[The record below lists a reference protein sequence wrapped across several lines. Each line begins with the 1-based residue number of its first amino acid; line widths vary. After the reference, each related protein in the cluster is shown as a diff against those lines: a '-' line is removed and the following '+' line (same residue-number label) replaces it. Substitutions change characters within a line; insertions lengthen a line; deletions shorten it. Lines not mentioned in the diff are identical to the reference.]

1 MLTTL
6 LTLGLAPSPITTSGA
21 PCLAFALVES
31 LAIGVAHA
39 EETPTIDVGVGES
52 MIRKEPRSLS
62 RVLISNP
69 EVASLKLLEEGQFQV
84 LGLSIGTTDLWVWYR
99 DDPDHPRV
107 FKINVQHDLSDMTR
121 RINAAVAGVAPRVYA
136 VKDRVVVEGEVPD
149 LESAERVASV
159 ARIYDEEFVN
169 LMTVRG
175 DQQVQLH
182 VTFAEV
188 SRTGLRELGLNILG
202 QTARDQFS
210 MAGPGSTGGG
220 TANKASEVTFPNING
235 NTVTS
240 PASGVFNLIGLITST
255 PVDITAILS
264 VLEEYD
270 LARTLA
276 QPTLVSLS
284 GQQAEFLA
292 GGEVPIPIGESNGRI
307 SIEFKEY
314 GVKLVFVPTVLS
326 GDIIDM
332 RTYVEVSE
340 LDEANSLKLTGI
352 EIPAFV
358 VRKADSHLRI
368 EDGMTFAMAGML
380 KERSKAFRAAI
391 PILGDLPIVGALFR
405 FVKHGRE
412 ETEIVIFVTPEL
424 VRPMAPGE
432 VPAAP
437 GTTENYNPSD
447 IELFLLGALVSPG
460 THTAQPTG
468 AVGLQR

>member
-1 MLTTL
+1 MLFSL
-6 LTLGLAPSPITTSGA
+6 LLAH
-21 PCLAFALVES
+21 S
-31 LAIGVAHA
+31 LASPKLPVLPFVTMAYA
-39 EETPTIDVGVGES
+39 EDTLTIEVGVGQS
-52 MIRKEPRSLS
+52 VIRKEPRALS

-69 EVASLKLLEEGQFQV
+69 EVASLKLLEEGQFQI
-84 LGLSIGTTDLWVWYR
+84 LGLDVGTTDLWVWYR
-99 DDPDHPRV
+99 DDVDHPRV
-107 FKINVQHDLSDMTR
+107 YQVHVEHDLSDMTR
-121 RINAAVAGVAPRVYA
+121 RVNAAVPGVAPHVYA
-136 VKDRVVVEGEVPD
+136 VKDRVVVEGEVAD
-149 LESAERVASV
+149 LESAERVASI
-159 ARIYDEEFVN
+159 ARIYDKEFVN
-169 LMTVRG
+169 LMTVKG
-175 DQQVQLH
+175 DSQVQLH

-202 QTARDQFS
+202 QTSRDQYS
-210 MAGPGSTGGG
+210 IAGPGSVSSGV
-220 TANKASEVTFPNING
+220 AEKASTVTYPNINE
-235 NTVTS
+235 NIVTA
-240 PASGVFNLIGLITST
+240 PGAGVFNLIGLVTST

-292 GGEVPIPIGESNGRI
+292 GGEIPVPVGQNNGAI
-307 SIEFKEY
+307 TIEFKEY

-340 LDEANSLKLTGI
+340 LDEANSLKLSGV
-352 EIPAFV
+352 EIPALV
-358 VRKADSHLRI
+358 IRKADSHLRI

-380 KERSKAFRAAI
+380 KERTAAYRSQI
-391 PILGDLPIVGALFR
+391 PILGDIPIVGSLFR
-405 FVKHGRE
+405 FIKHARE
-412 ETEIVIFVTPEL
+412 ETEVVIFVTPEL

-437 GTTENYNPSD
+437 GTSENYNPSD
-447 IELFLLGALVSPG
+447 FDLFMLGALVRPG
-460 THTAQPTG
+460 TRSAEPTG

>member
-1 MLTTL
+1 MLLSSL
-6 LTLGLAPSPITTSGA
+6 LTLSLVASKLPAGPILPFCT
-21 PCLAFALVES
+21 
-31 LAIGVAHA
+31 VAYA
-39 EETPTIDVGVGES
+39 EDTPTIEVGVGQS
-52 MIRKEPRSLS
+52 VIRREPRALS

-69 EVASLKLLEEGQFQV
+69 EIASLKLLEEGQFQI
-84 LGLSIGTTDLWVWYR
+84 LGTSVGTTDLWVWYR
-99 DDPDHPRV
+99 DDVDHPRV
-107 FKINVQHDLSDMTR
+107 FQVHVQNDLSDMSR
-121 RINAAVAGVAPRVYA
+121 RIAAAVPGVAPRAYA
-136 VKDRVVVEGEVPD
+136 VKDRVVVEGEVAD
-149 LESAERVASV
+149 LESAERVASI
-159 ARIYDEEFVN
+159 ARIYDKEFVN
-169 LMTVRG
+169 LMTVKG
-175 DQQVQLH
+175 DSQVQLH

-202 QTARDQFS
+202 QTSRDQFS
-210 MAGPGSTGGG
+210 ITGPGSTG
-220 TANKASEVTFPNING
+220 AAVAEKASTVTYPNINQ
-235 NTVTS
+235 NIVTA
-240 PASGVFNLIGLITST
+240 PGAGVFNLIGLITST

-292 GGEVPIPIGESNGRI
+292 GGEVPIPVGQNNGAI
-307 SIEFKEY
+307 TIEFKEY

-326 GDIIDM
+326 GDIIDL

-340 LDEANSLKLTGI
+340 LDEANSLKLSGI

-358 VRKADSHLRI
+358 IRKADSHLRI

-380 KERSKAFRAAI
+380 KERTRAFRSQI
-391 PILGDLPIVGALFR
+391 PILGDIPIVGSLFR
-405 FVKHGRE
+405 YVKHGRE
-412 ETEIVIFVTPEL
+412 ETEVVIFVTPEL

-437 GTTENYNPSD
+437 GASENYNPSD
-447 IELFLLGALVSPG
+447 FDLFMLGALVRPG
-460 THTAQPTG
+460 TRSAEPTG